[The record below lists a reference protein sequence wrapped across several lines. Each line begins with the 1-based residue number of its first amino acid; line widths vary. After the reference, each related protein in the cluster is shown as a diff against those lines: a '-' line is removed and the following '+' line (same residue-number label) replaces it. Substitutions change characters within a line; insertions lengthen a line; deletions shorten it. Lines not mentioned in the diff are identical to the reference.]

1 MKNVFYFHKNN
12 HINHSSGVNKLSKR
26 QLRKMRSYT
35 IAAVVDGYEMR
46 FGLSECSVND
56 AFNKKKGRTI
66 AEGRAR
72 SNSLNSRIIEIQPN
86 AEIGKLFT
94 SNAVEIL
101 SNL

>member
-12 HINHSSGVNKLSKR
+12 HINHGGMNKLSKR
-26 QLRKMRSYT
+26 QLRKLRSYT
-35 IAAVVDGYEMR
+35 VAAVVDGDEMR

-56 AFNKKKGRTI
+56 AFSKKKGRTI

-86 AEIGKLFT
+86 AEIGKVFT